1 MTCSRVGWQS
11 GESAIPTCTSVLCQ
25 PMATFRSSSLDT
37 RNDVRLAVV
46 SADEADQLPLIVGP
60 HERPMLPHGECS
72 VMVVH

>member
-1 MTCSRVGWQS
+1 MTHTANTQPVV
-11 GESAIPTCTSVLCQ
+11 VL
-25 PMATFRSSSLDT
+25 AGY

-72 VMVVH
+72 VMVAH